1 MYGKIENNKIIISK
15 EYLEGYK
22 PLVEEREI
30 QGKEQEFER
39 YEEREECIA
48 KIYKTK
54 GTYIADNTKER
65 IDTLETAVME
75 LGEIISN
82 IEGGTEDGEVI
93 S

>member
-1 MYGKIENNKIIISK
+1 MFGKIENNKIIISK
-15 EYLEGYK
+15 EQLEGYK

-39 YEEREECIA
+39 YEEREEYIA
-48 KIYKTK
+48 KIYRTK
-54 GTYIADNTKER
+54 GTYISDNTKER